1 MIRKIFTTRTALF
14 IFATTITTLL
24 VAGTPARRA
33 TAAASTRRAAVTA
46 AATATNVVAPVAQGA
61 NIGVN
66 GFFAADRAQRGRS
79 VQAAVVL
86 DIPHGFHV
94 NANKAAKF
102 SVPTVVKIDAPKGL
116 RVTPVSYPR
125 GVVRR
130 LGFSKDMLSLYEGR
144 TVMRFNVVV
153 PANYQT
159 GLTELRARVTYQSC
173 NDEVCYPPTT
183 REVKLGINV
192 VGANESVK
200 RINGQYFG
208 RK

>member
-1 MIRKIFTTRTALF
+1 MIRKIFNPRIALF
-14 IFATTITTLL
+14 LIAATLL
-24 VAGTPARRA
+24 FAATPPAPRVAFAA
-33 TAAASTRRAAVTA
+33 TAAA
-46 AATATNVVAPVAQGA
+46 ATNSAAPVAAQGA

-66 GFFAADRAQRGRS
+66 GFFSADKAQRGGS

-94 NANKAAKF
+94 NSNRAAKF
-102 SVPTVVKIDAPKGL
+102 SIPTVVKVDAPRGL
-116 RVTPVSYPR
+116 RVGAVAYPR
-125 GVVRR
+125 AVVRR
-130 LGFSKDMLSLYEGR
+130 LSFSKEPLSLYEGR
-144 TVMRFNVVV
+144 AVMRFNVAV
-153 PANYQT
+153 PANFQT
-159 GLTELRARVTYQSC
+159 GLTELRAKVTYQSC
-173 NDEVCYPPTT
+173 NDEVCFPPTT

>member
-1 MIRKIFTTRTALF
+1 MIRKTFTTR
-14 IFATTITTLL
+14 ITLSLICASLL
-24 VAGTPARRA
+24 VAVATPARRA
-33 TAAASTRRAAVTA
+33 VAAETTANFASP
-46 AATATNVVAPVAQGA
+46 NAQS

-66 GFFAADRAQRGRS
+66 GFFAADKAQRGRS

-94 NANKAAKF
+94 NSNRAAKF
-102 SVPTVVKIDAPKGL
+102 SIPTVVKIDAPKGL
-116 RVTPVSYPR
+116 RVGAVAYPR
-125 GVVRR
+125 AVVRR
-130 LGFSKDMLSLYEGR
+130 LGFSKEPLSLYEGR
-144 TVMRFNVVV
+144 AVMRFNIVV

-159 GLTELRARVTYQSC
+159 GLTELRAKVTYQSC
-173 NDEVCYPPTT
+173 NDEVCFPPTT

-208 RK
+208 RR

>member
-1 MIRKIFTTRTALF
+1 MIRKIFTKRIA
-14 IFATTITTLL
+14 IFFLAATLL
-24 VAGTPARRA
+24 VAAAPPAP
-33 TAAASTRRAAVTA
+33 RAAVTA
-46 AATATNVVAPVAQGA
+46 AASVETNFTVPVAVQSP

-66 GFFAADRAQRGRS
+66 GFFSTDKAQRGGS

-94 NANKAAKF
+94 NSNRAAKF
-102 SVPTVVKIDAPKGL
+102 SIPTVVKVDAPKGL
-116 RVTPVSYPR
+116 RVTAVAYPR
-125 GVVRR
+125 AVVRR
-130 LGFSKDMLSLYEGR
+130 LSFSKEALSLYEGR
-144 TVMRFNVVV
+144 AVMRFNVSV
-153 PANYQT
+153 PASFQT
-159 GLTELRARVTYQSC
+159 GLTELRAKVTYQSC
-173 NDEVCYPPTT
+173 NDEVCFPPTT

>member
-1 MIRKIFTTRTALF
+1 MIRKIFTTRIALF
-14 IFATTITTLL
+14 IVAATLL
-24 VAGTPARRA
+24 VAIDTTARRA
-33 TAAASTRRAAVTA
+33 AALTNIASPAV
-46 AATATNVVAPVAQGA
+46 QS

-66 GFFAADRAQRGRS
+66 GFFAADKAQRGRS

-94 NANKAAKF
+94 NSNKAAKF
-102 SVPTVVKIDAPKGL
+102 SIPTVVKIDAPKGL
-116 RVTPVSYPR
+116 RITPVAYPR
-125 GVVRR
+125 AVVRR
-130 LGFSKDMLSLYEGR
+130 LGFSKEPLSLYEGR
-144 TVMRFNVVV
+144 AVMRFNVVV

-159 GLTELRARVTYQSC
+159 GLTELRAKVTYQSC
-173 NDEVCYPPTT
+173 NDEVCFPPTT
-183 REVKLGINV
+183 REIKLGINV